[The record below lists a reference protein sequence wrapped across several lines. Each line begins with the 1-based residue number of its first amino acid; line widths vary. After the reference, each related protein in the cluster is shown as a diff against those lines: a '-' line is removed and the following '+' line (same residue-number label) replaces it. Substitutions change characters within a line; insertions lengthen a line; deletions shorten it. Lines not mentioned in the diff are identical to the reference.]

1 MRIALI
7 SLYDVENYAIRV
19 LANTLRSHG
28 HAALEIYFKD
38 WKNNAFVEPTTVE
51 LEHLAGGIRRFE
63 ADIVGFSLRASAY
76 LTVCRKLAHFLRG
89 ELGVPILA
97 GGVHPTVRPDETLE
111 FADFVVRGEAEGA
124 ILELLRRLERG
135 APTHDILNVSSVVDG
150 QPVHNPLGVLE
161 QDLSR
166 VMRRDFLHPDKLVI
180 DGRNR
185 YRSDPLIDDPIYL
198 IACSRGCPFQCAY
211 CYNSAIRKL
220 VDGKGTYYR
229 LRPVD
234 DVMAE
239 LAEARRG
246 FSRLKRIRF
255 DDEVFPT
262 DRAWLAE
269 FLPRYQREIGMPFE
283 AFLEAR
289 VVDRPLLEGMVE
301 AGMDVVYTGIQAND
315 RVSQAL
321 YQREAD
327 NGEVLRV
334 ARLYDEYGLKA
345 RYHVM
350 VDDPTTEER
359 DRVAL
364 FEMLTSIPR
373 PYQLY
378 LFSLTVM
385 PGTAL
390 EQELL
395 ADGRITGDQVE
406 GVATKTFE
414 QYRVSLEWSR
424 SPEGLFWVSMLTLVN
439 KPWMSPALLR
449 RMFHD
454 PWLRRHPEVVAK
466 MAGASNAVAMAGRI
480 PGAYRDGEIGL
491 RVLRRFWTPDGWIT
505 A

>member
-7 SLYDVENYAIRV
+7 SLYDVENYALRV
-19 LANTLRSHG
+19 LANTLRCAG
-28 HAALEIYFKD
+28 HDALEIYFKD
-38 WKNNAFVEPTTVE
+38 WKNNAFIEPTAIE
-51 LEHLAGGIRRFE
+51 LEHLATGIRRFE
-63 ADIVGFSLRASAY
+63 ADVVGFSLRASAY
-76 LTVCRKLAHFLRG
+76 VSVCRQLAGYLRG
-89 ELGVPILA
+89 ELGLPILV

-111 FADFVVRGEAEGA
+111 FADYVVRGEAEGA
-124 ILELLRRLERG
+124 ILELLGRIERG
-135 APTHDILNVSSVVDG
+135 EPTHDILNTSAVVDG
-150 QPVHNPLGVLE
+150 RAVHNPLGPLE
-161 QDLSR
+161 QDLSK

-185 YRSDPLIDDPIYL
+185 YRTDPIIDDPIYL
-198 IACSRGCPFQCAY
+198 ITCSRGCPFHCAY

-220 VDGKGTYYR
+220 VDGKGAYYR

-234 DVMAE
+234 DVLVE
-239 LAEARRG
+239 LAEARRV
-246 FSRLKRIRF
+246 FRRLKRFRF
-255 DDEVFPT
+255 DDEVFPA
-262 DRAWLAE
+262 DPDWLAE
-269 FLPRYQREIGMPFE
+269 FLPRYRREIGVPFE

-289 VVDRPLLEGMVE
+289 VVDRPLLEGLVE

-315 RVSQAL
+315 RVSKTL

-334 ARLYDEYGLKA
+334 ARLFDEYGLKT

-350 VDDPTTEER
+350 VDDPSTEES
-359 DRVAL
+359 DRIAL
-364 FEMLTSIPR
+364 FDMLTRIPR

-395 ADGRITGDQVE
+395 ADGRITADQVE

-424 SPEGLFWVSMLTLVN
+424 SPEGLFWVSMLTMVN
-439 KPWMSPALLR
+439 KPWFTPARLR
-449 RMFHD
+449 RMFRD
-454 PWLRRHPEVVAK
+454 PWLRRHPDLVAK
-466 MAGASNAVAMAGRI
+466 MASASNAAAMAGRI